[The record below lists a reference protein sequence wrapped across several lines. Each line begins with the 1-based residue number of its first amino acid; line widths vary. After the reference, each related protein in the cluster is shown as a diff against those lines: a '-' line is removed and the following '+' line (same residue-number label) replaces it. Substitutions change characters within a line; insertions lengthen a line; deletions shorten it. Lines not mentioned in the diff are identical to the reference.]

1 MNASKSGSFLMELIL
16 SILFFSVASAVCIQL
31 FAKAHLLDQKTG
43 YQNQAVIWA
52 ENLASLWQAE
62 NGDLSVVRDIL
73 CADYAAAPGSVVLSD
88 SGSLLLVYLDKDGMP
103 TPDAEQSA
111 AYVQLS
117 NKTEEA
123 QSHMLAAELCFYA
136 GQEPFYEI
144 TLMQHLPLERGNLD
158 R

>member
-16 SILFFSVASAVCIQL
+16 SILFFSIASAVCIQL

-52 ENLASLWQAE
+52 ENLASLWQAA
-62 NGDLSVVRDIL
+62 NGDLSVVSDRL
-73 CADYAAAPGSVVLSD
+73 CADYATAPGSVVLSN
-88 SGSLLLVYLDKDGMP
+88 SGGLLLVYLDKDGMP
-103 TPDAEQSA
+103 AADAEQSA

-117 NKTEEA
+117 NKSEEI

-144 TLMQHLPLERGNLD
+144 TLMQHLPLERGKLD

>member
-62 NGDLSVVRDIL
+62 NGDLSLVRDTL

-144 TLMQHLPLERGNLD
+144 TLMRHLPLERGNLD

>member
-16 SILFFSVASAVCIQL
+16 SILFFSVASAICIQL

-62 NGDLSVVRDIL
+62 NGDLSLVRDTL

>member
-1 MNASKSGSFLMELIL
+1 MNASKSSSFLMELIL

-62 NGDLSVVRDIL
+62 NGDLSLVRDTL

>member
-62 NGDLSVVRDIL
+62 NGDLSIVRDTL

>member
-43 YQNQAVIWA
+43 YQNQAMIWA

-62 NGDLSVVRDIL
+62 NGDLSLVRDTL

>member
-62 NGDLSVVRDIL
+62 NGDLSLVRDTL

-88 SGSLLLVYLDKDGMP
+88 SGSLLLVYLDKDGLP

>member
-62 NGDLSVVRDIL
+62 KGDLSLVRDTH
-73 CADYAAAPGSVVLSD
+73 CAD
-88 SGSLLLVYLDKDGMP
+88 
-103 TPDAEQSA
+103 
-111 AYVQLS
+111 
-117 NKTEEA
+117 
-123 QSHMLAAELCFYA
+123 
-136 GQEPFYEI
+136 
-144 TLMQHLPLERGNLD
+144 
-158 R
+158 

>member
-62 NGDLSVVRDIL
+62 NGDLSLVRDTL

-123 QSHMLAAELCFYA
+123 QFHMLAAELCFYA

>member
-31 FAKAHLLDQKTG
+31 FAKAHLLDQKTA

-62 NGDLSVVRDIL
+62 NGDLSLVRDTL
-73 CADYAAAPGSVVLSD
+73 CADYAAAPSSVVLSD

>member
-62 NGDLSVVRDIL
+62 NGDLSVVRDTL
-73 CADYAAAPGSVVLSD
+73 CADYAVAPGSVVLSD

>member
-62 NGDLSVVRDIL
+62 NGDLSLVRDTL
-73 CADYAAAPGSVVLSD
+73 CADYAAASGSVVLSD

>member
-62 NGDLSVVRDIL
+62 NGDLSLVRDTL

-144 TLMQHLPLERGNLD
+144 TLLQHLPLERGNLD

>member
-62 NGDLSVVRDIL
+62 NGDLSVVRDTL

>member
-1 MNASKSGSFLMELIL
+1 MNASKSGSFLMELSL

-62 NGDLSVVRDIL
+62 NGDLSVVRDTL

>member
-16 SILFFSVASAVCIQL
+16 SILFLSVASAVCIQL

-62 NGDLSVVRDIL
+62 NGDLSLVRDTL

>member
-62 NGDLSVVRDIL
+62 NGDLSLVRDTL
-73 CADYAAAPGSVVLSD
+73 CADYAVAPGSVVLSD

-123 QSHMLAAELCFYA
+123 QSHMLAAGLCFYA

-144 TLMQHLPLERGNLD
+144 TLMQHLPLERGNHD

>member
-62 NGDLSVVRDIL
+62 NGDLSVVRDTL
-73 CADYAAAPGSVVLSD
+73 CADYAATPGSVVLSD

-117 NKTEEA
+117 NKSEES

>member
-1 MNASKSGSFLMELIL
+1 M
-16 SILFFSVASAVCIQL
+16 C
-31 FAKAHLLDQKTG
+31 
-43 YQNQAVIWA
+43 
-52 ENLASLWQAE
+52 
-62 NGDLSVVRDIL
+62 
-73 CADYAAAPGSVVLSD
+73 GSVVLSD

>member
-62 NGDLSVVRDIL
+62 NGDLSLVRDTL

-123 QSHMLAAELCFYA
+123 QSHMLAAELCFYG

>member
-62 NGDLSVVRDIL
+62 NGDLSLVRDTL

>member
-52 ENLASLWQAE
+52 ENLASLWQAK
-62 NGDLSVVRDIL
+62 NGDLSVVRDTL

>member
-62 NGDLSVVRDIL
+62 NGDLSLVRDTL
-73 CADYAAAPGSVVLSD
+73 CADYAATPGSVVLSD

>member
-62 NGDLSVVRDIL
+62 NGDLSLVRDTL

-136 GQEPFYEI
+136 GQEPFYEL

>member
-52 ENLASLWQAE
+52 ENLASIWQAE
-62 NGDLSVVRDIL
+62 NGDLSLVRDTL

>member
-62 NGDLSVVRDIL
+62 NGDLSIVRDTL

-88 SGSLLLVYLDKDGMP
+88 SDSLLLVYLDKDGMP

-123 QSHMLAAELCFYA
+123 QSHMLAAGLCFYA

-144 TLMQHLPLERGNLD
+144 TLIQHLPLERGNLD

>member
-62 NGDLSVVRDIL
+62 NGDLSVVRDTL

-117 NKTEEA
+117 NKSEEL

-136 GQEPFYEI
+136 GQEPFYAI

>member
-62 NGDLSVVRDIL
+62 NGDLSVVRDTL

-144 TLMQHLPLERGNLD
+144 TSFL
-158 R
+158 